1 MSVLLDY
8 LDKVEEEVK
17 KWPAWKHE
25 SLKNAFQIP
34 EDKLATQSI
43 QYTKKTYPLVCV
55 K

>member
-8 LDKVEEEVK
+8 LNKVEEEVK

-34 EDKLATQSI
+34 EDKLKKK
-43 QYTKKTYPLVCV
+43 YTKRTSPLIYV